1 MAVDRRLGLT
11 VATQDERRA
20 ATLAAIKASA
30 RRLFARAGFEATSVD
45 DIAAHAGVTKGA
57 FYHYFDSKERVFEEI
72 LEAVQSEL
80 AARVREAA
88 AKASSPRDGLDR
100 GIRQFFVDCA
110 ERDVRQILLTDG
122 PAVLGWKRW
131 REIDARHF
139 GALLSQAFAAIRG
152 GELGRN
158 DAAVIQLMLGA
169 CTEAALVCASAKN
182 PQIAARNFADSV
194 QILLS
199 GVFSS
204 QS

>member
-1 MAVDRRLGLT
+1 

-30 RRLFARAGFEATSVD
+30 RRLFASAGFEATSVD

-80 AARVREAA
+80 AAGVREAA
-88 AKASSPRDGLDR
+88 AKASSPLDSLDR
-100 GIRQFFVDCA
+100 GVRQFFVDCA
-110 ERDVRQILLTDG
+110 RRDVRQILLTDG

-139 GALLSQAFAAIRG
+139 GALLRQSFVAIRG
-152 GELGRN
+152 GELRKN
-158 DAAVIQLMLGA
+158 DAALIQLLLGA
-169 CTEAALVCASAKN
+169 CTEAALVCASSKN
-182 PQIAARNFADSV
+182 PQAAARDFIDGL
-194 QILLS
+194 QILVT
-199 GVFSS
+199 GVFSRRS
-204 QS
+204 